1 MAFSGFS
8 QQLGAPS
15 KALNTCRGFHLALM
29 LPNNQFS
36 LRLALRRRLK
46 PLRNLLSLQL
56 HAREIKGALPPALFL
71 AAMAWLLLSRRMRGD
86 STAALPVDLPKPS
99 QVVEPVRR
107 WQRFTTMLIFLLT
120 VALWMSGEWHG
131 IPTGVVSFV
140 PIVALSMIGV
150 MFFMQLMGGLLDQI
164 ADPAGHGAGHRYGG

>member
-46 PLRNLLSLQL
+46 PLRNLLSLKL
-56 HAREIKGALPPALFL
+56 HASEIRGALPPALFRCLNRLQHL
-71 AAMAWLLLSRRMRGD
+71 AISGG
-86 STAALPVDLPKPS
+86 
-99 QVVEPVRR
+99 RR
-107 WQRFTTMLIFLLT
+107 WLANWLT
-120 VALWMSGEWHG
+120 GWL
-131 IPTGVVSFV
+131 
-140 PIVALSMIGV
+140 
-150 MFFMQLMGGLLDQI
+150 
-164 ADPAGHGAGHRYGG
+164 